1 MNEKRTYSSPLRQQ
15 QTEDTR
21 RRILEVAIHLI
32 SENPHGNVTHEEVAT
47 RSSIALRTIYRHF
60 PSRADLL
67 DAVWQESD
75 HKLGLIEYPETEEAL
90 LAAVETVYE
99 KMDQNAPL
107 IRALLNSDAGRE
119 MRRRDNERRRQGVAK
134 ALENATRHL
143 SPKEKARVVGVFQ
156 VLFGGRTWEMLRD
169 RAHLDEGDASRAVS
183 WAMHSLLDSLYR
195 EQKRLR
201 AAHKSS
207 TSNDAEVKG
216 KAN

>member
-1 MNEKRTYSSPLRQQ
+1 MNAKRTYSSSLRQQ

-21 RRILEVAIHLI
+21 RRILEAAIDLI
-32 SENPHGNVTHEEVAT
+32 SENPRGNITHEEVAS

-75 HKLGLIEYPETEEAL
+75 QKLGLSEYPETEETL
-90 LAAVETVYE
+90 LAAVETVYQ
-99 KMDQNAPL
+99 KMDQNAGI

-143 SPKEKARVVGVFQ
+143 SPEERARVVGVFQ
-156 VLFGGRTWEMLRD
+156 VLFGGRAWEMLRD
-169 RAHLDEGDASRAVS
+169 RALLNEGDASRAVS

-201 AAHKSS
+201 AAQKSS
-207 TSNDAEVKG
+207 TSKTR
-216 KAN
+216 K